1 MQRQLPA
8 ITGRQLI
15 RLLKLDG
22 WDEVRTAQHGVWL
35 SKQTRSGT
43 RVATVKNTRE
53 AIPTQTLGQILG
65 PKQTGLT
72 RAGLGRLIEQHG
84 LR

>member
-22 WDEVRTAQHGVWL
+22 WDEVRNAQHGVWL
-35 SKQTRSGT
+35 SKRTGTATRFT
-43 RVATVKNTRE
+43 TIKNTRE
-53 AIPTQTLGQILG
+53 PIPTRTLGEILG

-72 RAGLGRLIEQHG
+72 RAGLSRLIEQHG
-84 LR
+84 PR